1 MKAKLFEFFITD
13 FEEVYTVIDDENK
26 RLHISPINYSF
37 NITLDLTKDLTLQ
50 IEQQTRYGE
59 MGFNKKV
66 RQVAEEIIKDLKL
79 H

>member
-1 MKAKLFEFFITD
+1 MKVKLFEFFITD

-79 H
+79 N